1 MLITT
6 VNSGKGDDDRE
17 NINDDDDDDD
27 DDDVRNNDDFKI
39 FLFKINSIY
48 CCVHETQINNLPTVQ
63 QLTSNQ

>member
-17 NINDDDDDDD
+17 NINDD

-48 CCVHETQINNLPTVQ
+48 CCVHETRINNLPTVQ

>member
-17 NINDDDDDDD
+17 NINDDD

>member
-17 NINDDDDDDD
+17 NINDDDDD